1 MPDVLTIARVRIHG
15 RLRMVRPGGR
25 IEEVQGVAPG
35 VVVVLGSEDAPKLLR
50 KRWVA
55 PGPPSPLP
63 SLSDLPGHLEGRSP
77 VYVKAC
83 SVVDSRS
90 GAVPIYED
98 ALGG

>member
-1 MPDVLTIARVRIHG
+1 
-15 RLRMVRPGGR
+15 
-25 IEEVQGVAPG
+25 
-35 VVVVLGSEDAPKLLR
+35 
-50 KRWVA
+50 VA